1 MAIRMAKLDI
11 MDLLINAGSD
21 IFYEDDQGV

>member
-1 MAIRMAKLDI
+1 MAIRWYKFDL

-21 IFYEDDQGV
+21 IFYEDNEGQ